1 MRPSVCSS
9 WASAC
14 SCEILPFSASLA
26 TCRCVTSRAFASP
39 ASTNFWSTS
48 LSRTG
53 TSADAITW
61 AISPPMTPE
70 PTTAALKTN
79 MPATLASV
87 PAPELPL
94 GGELDGEARD
104 RAAHG
109 LGQAPAQEQP
119 LHRRQGGLGLARQ
132 LQRDARLLQ
141 AGLEDHPAH
150 ARDLLVLDL
159 QRLAEPRLVAGDP
172 LPVAPRAA
180 RRRVPL
186 QRAAGQRPVVRQR
199 DDVAEPVDPGRPARL
214 VVPHLLGLDG
224 AAGAHEVR

>member
-1 MRPSVCSS
+1 MRSA

-14 SCEILPFSASLA
+14 SWLSLPFSTSLA
-26 TCRCVTSRAFASP
+26 VWRCVTSRAFSSP
-39 ASTNFWSTS
+39 ASTYLWSTS

-61 AISPPMTPE
+61 AISPPMTPA

-119 LHRRQGGLGLARQ
+119 LHRRQRVLGLERQ
-132 LQRDARLLQ
+132 LERDARLFQ
-141 AGLEDHPAH
+141 ARLEDHPAH
-150 ARDLLVLDL
+150 ARELLVLDL
-159 QRLAEPRLVAGDP
+159 QRLPEPRLVAGDP
-172 LPVAPRAA
+172 LPVASRAA

-186 QRAAGQRPVVRQR
+186 QRAAG
-199 DDVAEPVDPGRPARL
+199 
-214 VVPHLLGLDG
+214 
-224 AAGAHEVR
+224 